1 MAAAMQIQ
9 LDVYFTLAAA
19 AALLVIGQRVV
30 DRVNFLA
37 DYSIPAAVVGGLIGA
52 LFITALHGMSP
63 MRVEFDRSL
72 LSPLNVLFFT
82 TVGLTADARSLKKG
96 GRTLLLFLA
105 IVVGSLFMQNVIGVV
120 IAKLFDLHPVN
131 GLIAGSITL
140 AGGHGTGAAWA
151 AKFAEERGLTNVT
164 ELALASATFGL
175 LIGGFAGGPLG
186 GWLIR
191 RHRLQPE
198 ADSGHPVESPET
210 LPATITQRTLVV
222 TLLLAFGSMAV
233 GLAAYEVLGQ
243 GPVTLPSFIWALLV
257 GVFVRNICS
266 FTHLYQVDDRT
277 VELLGGL
284 TLSLFLAMV
293 IMTLKLG
300 ELLDLAGPIAVILAV
315 QTVAVLLYAK
325 FVTFRLMGGNY
336 DAALLATG
344 QVGFSLGST
353 ATAVANMQSVA
364 THFGYSPL
372 AFLLVPITGAF
383 LIDIA
388 NAATIQAFLLLP
400 WFNW

>member
-1 MAAAMQIQ
+1 MQIQ

-19 AALLVIGQRVV
+19 AALLVIGQRVI
-30 DRVNFLA
+30 DRVEFLA
-37 DYSIPAAVVGGLIGA
+37 NYSIPPAVVGGLLGA
-52 LFITALHGMSP
+52 IFITVLHATSP
-63 MRVEFDRSL
+63 ARIEFDRSL

-105 IVVGSLFMQNVIGVV
+105 IVVGSLFMQNVIGIV
-120 IAKLFDLHPVN
+120 IARLFDLHPVN

-191 RHRLQPE
+191 RYQLKPE
-198 ADSGHPVESPET
+198 VDSGHPVESPET
-210 LPATITQRTLVV
+210 MPATITQRTLVV
-222 TLLLAFGSMAV
+222 TLLLAFGSMAI
-233 GLAAYEVLGQ
+233 GLAVYEVLGK
-243 GPVTLPSFIWALLV
+243 GPITLPSFIWALLV
-257 GVFVRNICS
+257 GVIARNVCS
-266 FTHLYQVDDRT
+266 FTHIYQVDDRT

-293 IMTLKLG
+293 IMTLQLG

-325 FVTFRLMGGNY
+325 FVTFRLMGSNY

-388 NAATIQAFLLLP
+388 NALTIQTFLLLP

>member
-1 MAAAMQIQ
+1 MPIQ

-19 AALLVIGQRVV
+19 AALLVIGQRVI
-30 DRVNFLA
+30 DRVEFLS
-37 DYSIPAAVVGGLIGA
+37 DYSIPPAVVGGLLGA
-52 LFITALHGMSP
+52 IFITVLHATSP
-63 MRVEFDRSL
+63 ARIEFDRSL
-72 LSPLNVLFFT
+72 LSPLNILFFT

-96 GRTLLLFLA
+96 GRALLLFLA
-105 IVVGSLFMQNVIGVV
+105 LVVGSLFMQNIIGIV
-120 IAKLFDLHPVN
+120 IARLFDLHPVN

-175 LIGGFAGGPLG
+175 LIGGFTGGPLG

-191 RHRLQPE
+191 RYKLQPE
-198 ADSGHPVESPET
+198 TDTGHPVESPET
-210 LPATITQRTLVV
+210 MPATITQRTLVV
-222 TLLLAFGSMAV
+222 TLLLAFGSMAI
-233 GLAAYEVLGQ
+233 GLAAYDMLGK
-243 GPVTLPSFIWALLV
+243 GPITLPSFIWALLV
-257 GVFVRNICS
+257 GVIARNVCS
-266 FTHLYQVDDRT
+266 FTHIYQVDDRT

-315 QTVAVLLYAK
+315 QTAAVLLYAK

-388 NAATIQAFLLLP
+388 NALTIQTFLLLP

>member
-1 MAAAMQIQ
+1 MEFK

-19 AALLVIGQRVV
+19 AAMLVIGQAVI
-30 DRVNFLA
+30 DRVRFLSN
-37 DYSIPAAVVGGLIGA
+37 YSIPAAVVGGLLGA
-52 LFITALHGMSP
+52 LAVTAVNGFGIAKLS
-63 MRVEFDRSL
+63 FDQSL

-82 TVGLTADARSLKKG
+82 TVGLTADARQLKKG
-96 GRTLLLFLA
+96 GKPLLLFLVL
-105 IVVGSLFMQNVIGVV
+105 VVGALVLQNVVGL
-120 IAKLFDLHPVN
+120 AAALAFDLPPVH

-140 AGGHGTGAAWA
+140 SGGHGTGAAWA
-151 AKFAEERGLTNVT
+151 AKFAEERAIAGVT

-191 RHRLQPE
+191 RHGLKP
-198 ADSGHPVESPET
+198 ATDSGHPTESPET
-210 LPATITQRTLVV
+210 LPATLTQRSFVV
-222 TLLLAFGSMAV
+222 TLLLAFGAMAV
-233 GLAAYEVLGQ
+233 GLALYEWLGK
-243 GPVTLPSFIWALLV
+243 GPITLPSFIWALLV
-257 GVFVRNICS
+257 GVVIRNVLS
-266 FTHLYQVDDRT
+266 FTGLYAVDDRT

-284 TLSLFLAMV
+284 ALSLFLAMV
-293 IMTLKLG
+293 IMTLKLA
-300 ELLDLAGPIAVILAV
+300 ELLDLAGPIAVILAL
-315 QTVAVLLYAK
+315 QTACMVLYTVYA
-325 FVTFRLMGGNY
+325 TFPVMGRNY

-344 QVGFSLGST
+344 QMGFALGST

-364 THFGYSPL
+364 ARFGYSPL

-388 NAATIQAFLLLP
+388 NALVIQSFLLLP